1 MQQHRSPSIVSGGSR
16 ASVYSHYT
24 QGSTAR
30 STRSLATLGH
40 SRGTSLK
47 ATLVPWY
54 RRPLVTSA
62 FYTDLTSG
70 ALHAVTFSIVVA
82 LWTFVTASFD
92 AYCLDQAAPGA
103 SHTGYYLFS
112 FDFVYVGNHHVRNL
126 LMMAALVSILASIAL
141 FVAGCVTLNALR
153 LEKETGLTPW
163 LYTMAAFIAWK
174 TLTWGYGTIVND
186 LIFGYHLFTF
196 FIWLLLNTAG
206 VASWVVVYSLFLELR
221 AISTIERSARMKMDT
236 MGSSRAHSLYGS
248 RPTTPHLAGQGR
260 APGAG
265 AYDPYTV
272 EGDYCVR
279 INDMEYS
286 SRVQGRPASTST
298 PRALDLP
305 PPLPSCPPPQEPMYA
320 SIPRRPGEYS
330 YDTEIY

>member
-1 MQQHRSPSIVSGGSR
+1 MDLRDGECPGGP
-16 ASVYSHYT
+16 
-24 QGSTAR
+24 G
-30 STRSLATLGH
+30 
-40 SRGTSLK
+40 
-47 ATLVPWY
+47 
-54 RRPLVTSA
+54 
-62 FYTDLTSG
+62 LT
-70 ALHAVTFSIVVA
+70 HPQ
-82 LWTFVTASFD
+82 ASFD

-272 EGDYCVR
+272 EGDYCVK

-320 SIPRRPGEYS
+320 SIPR
-330 YDTEIY
+330 